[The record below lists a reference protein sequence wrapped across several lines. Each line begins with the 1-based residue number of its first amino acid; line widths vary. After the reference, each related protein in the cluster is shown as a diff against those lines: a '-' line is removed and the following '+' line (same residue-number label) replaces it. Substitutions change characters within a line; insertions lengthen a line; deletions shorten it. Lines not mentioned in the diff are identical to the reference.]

1 MDDEWG
7 KCVFLC
13 AILLPDIGVVKFI
26 VEIVILQMLIISI
39 RMTLKRRL
47 PWEPI
52 SGKARMRMKT

>member
-13 AILLPDIGVVKFI
+13 AILLSDIGVVKFI

-39 RMTLKRRL
+39 PVTLKRRL
-47 PWEPI
+47 LWERI

>member
-7 KCVFLC
+7 KCIFLC
-13 AILLPDIGVVKFI
+13 AILFSEIGVVKFI

-39 RMTLKRRL
+39 RVTLKRRL
-47 PWEPI
+47 PWELI